1 MNSRDANFA
10 FKTVK
15 KKAPKWFKA
24 WRKGL
29 KLTQKQAAYLLGLKS
44 RMVQNYESGTHDI
57 PLYIRLAMASLSNG
71 VTDFEDNEFKRP
83 GKSLALM
90 ASAGLAGQAVRVPR
104 VSPDFRRL
112 LAGFPAGVVAP
123 SANPSG
129 RLSPTSAEHVE
140 TAFLSQ
146 QERPPEHLALI
157 LDEGPCPAGL
167 ESTVVDLSDAR
178 QPRLL
183 RHGAI
188 AQADIETVL
197 GLGLTV
203 DTDPAVKTAPGQMTR
218 HYAPGAPLVLNAETA
233 TPDQAALVFT
243 DPTGFEAASALEVL
257 SPSGSTTE
265 AAAALFAALH
275 RLDGLGPAAIAVGPV
290 PMMGAVAA
298 VTKEFDVPTTVSLNA
313 IMVDGTGMCGGCRVN
328 VGGEAKFVCVDGP
341 EFDGHKVDFDK
352 KSTP

>member
-1 MNSRDANFA
+1 MTLRQPLNPEALDRAAHSLRAGRLVAFATETVYGLGGDAANPLAVARIFETKGRPRFNPLIAHFA
-10 FKTVK
+10 DAEAAFAVVQPDQR
-15 KKAPKWFKA
+15 AHALAAAFWP
-24 WRKGL
+24 GP
-29 KLTQKQAAYLLGLKS
+29 LTLVLP
-44 RMVQNYESGTHDI
+44 RRPDCPI
-57 PLYIRLAMASLSNG
+57 DPL
-71 VTDFEDNEFKRP
+71 
-83 GKSLALM
+83 
-90 ASAGLAGQAVRVPR
+90 ASAGLATQAVRVPR

-140 TAFLSQ
+140 VGFLGRQ
-146 QERPPEHLALI
+146 REHAPEQLALI
-157 LDEGPCPAGL
+157 LDDGPCPAGL

-290 PMMGAVAA
+290 PM
-298 VTKEFDVPTTVSLNA
+298 
-313 IMVDGTGMCGGCRVN
+313 TGL
-328 VGGEAKFVCVDGP
+328 GEAINDRLRRAAAGSARSP
-341 EFDGHKVDFDK
+341 EAAQTETRPGLKL
-352 KSTP
+352 